1 MIEIE
6 TPRLLLRR
14 FWDKDKQDMFEIYSD
29 EQWCLDGG
37 GYHAFQAMDEKFD
50 SMFNRFLEQQRYAI
64 VLKDEDKVI
73 GIINMMKA
81 DRAVPAY
88 KLGFGIN
95 QKYQRNGYGYEAVS
109 NLIRTWFLHTDT
121 QMFIAGHFPQNCASR
136 KLIEKLGFVHEGTA
150 HKAHNHCVYG
160 PTDLEYYYLER

>member
-1 MIEIE
+1 MFEIE
-6 TPRLLLRR
+6 TPRLLLRKFQDR
-14 FWDKDKQDMFEIYSD
+14 DKLDMFEICSD
-29 EQWCLDGG
+29 EQWCLDDG
-37 GYHAFQAMDEKFD
+37 GYHAFQELDEKFD
-50 SMFNRFLEQQRYAI
+50 ALFHLFMEQQRYAI

-88 KLGFGIN
+88 ELGFGIN
-95 QKYQRNGYGYEAVS
+95 RKYHRNGYGYEAVS
-109 NLIRTWFLHTDT
+109 NMISAWFERTDT
-121 QMFIAGHFPQNCASR
+121 QMFVASHFPFNTASR

-150 HKAHNHCVYG
+150 HKALDHCVYG